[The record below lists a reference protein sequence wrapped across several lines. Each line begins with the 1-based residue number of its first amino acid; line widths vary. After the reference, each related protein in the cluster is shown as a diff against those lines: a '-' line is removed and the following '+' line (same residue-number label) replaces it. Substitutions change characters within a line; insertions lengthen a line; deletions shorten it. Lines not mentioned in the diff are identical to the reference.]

1 MKLRC
6 DGMSPCGSCQK
17 KNIECNN
24 GQKPLLQGHEPGLQ
38 AYSPPES
45 QTAGAESESAT
56 YEPPFDRGSIKFLL
70 NGGTDSFTEQFH
82 LPPNT
87 ERARGLEYHNQ
98 KGLEEAEKSIRGGQP
113 EFGPAIPEY
122 DPTTLSFFQDNFVG
136 FFHGPFGD
144 PQKAL
149 DGPYNAEMGY
159 QAVLSPGQEPNVTPE
174 RPFAMAMIQAI
185 LAKSW
190 TVLLHPRAQEEVSAN
205 LHFLLTTVRIRRFV
219 ALFSKF
225 WQPNCPVIHV
235 PSFNP
240 ETVTL
245 QLLTAVVFMGSMYS
259 DDPRESNAA
268 KKVLDFAELFVFSSD
283 TYAIETEIGANL
295 SADRPVDE
303 ADDLVQLQNVQAG
316 FTMMVA
322 QYWAGSRVSRNRAME
337 SRFNDVV
344 KVYLFLSFLY
354 LRGTD

>member
-24 GQKPLLQGHEPGLQ
+24 GRKPLPQSHEHGLQ
-38 AYSPPES
+38 AYSPES
-45 QTAGAESESAT
+45 QTAGTEPGPAT

-87 ERARGLEYHNQ
+87 KRARGLEYHNQ
-98 KGLEEAEKSIRGGQP
+98 KGFEEAEKSILGGQP
-113 EFGPAIPEY
+113 DYGPAISEY

-136 FFHGPFGD
+136 LFNGPFGD
-144 PQKAL
+144 AQKAL
-149 DGPYNAEMGY
+149 DGPYNTEIGY
-159 QAVLSPGQEPNVTPE
+159 QAVMPPGQEPNVTPE
-174 RPFAMAMIQAI
+174 RPFALALIQAI

-190 TVLLHPRAQEEVSAN
+190 TVPLHPRAQEEVSTS

-219 ALFSKF
+219 TLFAKF

-240 ETVTL
+240 ETATL
-245 QLLTAVVFMGSMYS
+245 QLLTSVVFMGCMYS
-259 DDPRESNAA
+259 DDPKESNAA

-283 TYAIETEIGANL
+283 VYSAEAEIGANL
-295 SADRPVDE
+295 SSDRPVDE
-303 ADDLVQLQNVQAG
+303 IDDFIQLQNVQAG
-316 FTMMVA
+316 FTMMVT

-337 SRFNDVV
+337 SRFCDVV
-344 KVYLFLSFLY
+344 KVYLFLRFLY
-354 LRGTD
+354 LCGTN